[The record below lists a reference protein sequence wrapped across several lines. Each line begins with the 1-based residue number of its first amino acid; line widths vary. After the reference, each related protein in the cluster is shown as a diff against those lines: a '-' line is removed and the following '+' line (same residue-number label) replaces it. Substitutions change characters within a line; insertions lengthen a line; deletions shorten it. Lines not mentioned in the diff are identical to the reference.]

1 MRIRRRLSLQLTPLL
16 DLLLIVIFAQYLEV
30 REKSLRAEASAEQ
43 RATTEI
49 AAVRSR
55 HADDERRLREAQAR
69 LAELEDRLGE
79 RQRELEAEVAELLER
94 QEHVGDLV
102 AEMFKVP
109 DEMIESAL
117 QSLAATD
124 QPRSPEELEALRQE
138 FRNLG
143 ARRGHEA
150 IKHLLTHEELRK
162 RVDIWEITIDR
173 AGFVRLNT
181 GDGIQQFRFDAELPD
196 QPLSV
201 EEQQRRSDRAAE
213 RFANRLFDLYK
224 SLPQPKSV
232 VILLF
237 SYGNIPYGVRKP
249 AFDGL
254 RIAADRM
261 RTDSNGRSRFEYAT
275 LGYLPE

>member
-1 MRIRRRLSLQLTPLL
+1 MPARRRLTFQLTPLL
-16 DLLLIVIFAQYLEV
+16 DLLLIVIFAQYMEV
-30 REKSLRAEASAEQ
+30 REASARAELRVERQAA
-43 RATTEI
+43 AEI
-49 AAVRSR
+49 AGVRSR
-55 HADDERRLREAQAR
+55 HADDERRLREAQVR
-69 LAELEDRLGE
+69 LAELEGSLDE
-79 RQRELEAEVAELLER
+79 RQRALEAEVQELLDR
-94 QEHVGDLV
+94 QERVGDLI

-109 DEMIESAL
+109 DELVDAAL
-117 QSLAATD
+117 TSIAASD
-124 QPRSPEELEALRQE
+124 QPRSAAELDQLRLE
-138 FRNLG
+138 FRELA

-150 IKHLLTHEELRK
+150 VKHLLTHAELRK
-162 RVDIWEITIDR
+162 RVDIWEIHIDR
-173 AGFVRLNT
+173 TGLVRLNT
-181 GDGIQQFRFDAELPD
+181 GDRVQQFRFDLEPGGERLAP
-196 QPLSV
+196 

-213 RFANRLFDLYK
+213 RFANRLFDIYK

-254 RIAADRM
+254 RMAADRM